1 MRQRMFLLILLFVL
15 ILTKTNDISAKETK
29 LNEDMFTNVEN
40 TLKEKEIDVSYTQ
53 LVKQL
58 IHGNVKGVLHTIKAK
73 MKEVFL
79 NRMLI
84 QKDLIREI
92 LLIAFTAAI
101 FKNLSDSFFQQS
113 TANSAFY
120 ITYVI
125 LCGVMV
131 HSFFYLNKT
140 VTQLVTLMADYM
152 KGMIMAYSLAVVSTS
167 GITTST
173 TVYEFYLLLIYA
185 MTTLT
190 NVVLLPM
197 IKILFV
203 LKIINHI
210 SKEEHFSRL
219 CKTLEGVIKFLLKGF
234 LSVLLGVQLIQS
246 MILPAVDSM
255 KNTVLQKGMSAIPG
269 IGSGLNSAMTMVI
282 GSAVV
287 IKNSIGAVG
296 ILVLIVIIVPP
307 VIEITAVV
315 LTYLLAGIMIQQIL
329 KTTVMLL
336 LRNGKV
342 KAKYKDDLKK
352 KMLYFSN
359 VDSVEPI
366 EIKWSSIRFQR
377 NNQTYRMLISICQLI
392 IEGMLIT
399 TDAGD
404 YRLASFV
411 DEQRM
416 CRLYEKFILEYYS
429 RHYPELSVSASQIP
443 WALDDGVG
451 TMLPVMQS
459 DIHLQRGNT
468 VLIIDA
474 KYYSRT
480 TQVHFDKH
488 TLHSN
493 NLYQI
498 FTYVKN
504 RSYQF
509 GEDDNIVSGMLLYAK
524 TEEEIQPDN
533 VYQMHGS
540 QISVKTLDLNLPFAE
555 IADQMD
561 GIVESHFTG
570 VIKAD

>member
-1 MRQRMFLLILLFVL
+1 
-15 ILTKTNDISAKETK
+15 
-29 LNEDMFTNVEN
+29 
-40 TLKEKEIDVSYTQ
+40 
-53 LVKQL
+53 
-58 IHGNVKGVLHTIKAK
+58 
-73 MKEVFL
+73 
-79 NRMLI
+79 MLI

-190 NVVLLPM
+190 NVILLPM

-234 LSVLLGVQLIQS
+234 LSVLLGVQMIQS

-296 ILVLIVIIVPP
+296 ILVLIMIIIPP
-307 VIEITAVV
+307 VIEIAVVV
-315 LTYLLAGIMIQQIL
+315 LTYLLAGIMIQPISDKRITGAMDAVIQSGKL
-329 KTTVMLL
+329 MLSMIFTMAL
-336 LRNGKV
+336 L
-342 KAKYKDDLKK
+342 
-352 KMLYFSN
+352 
-359 VDSVEPI
+359 
-366 EIKWSSIRFQR
+366 
-377 NNQTYRMLISICQLI
+377 
-392 IEGMLIT
+392 
-399 TDAGD
+399 
-404 YRLASFV
+404 
-411 DEQRM
+411 
-416 CRLYEKFILEYYS
+416 FILSVALIAFSTNVNYY
-429 RHYPELSVSASQIP
+429 A
-443 WALDDGVG
+443 G
-451 TMLPVMQS
+451 
-459 DIHLQRGNT
+459 
-468 VLIIDA
+468 
-474 KYYSRT
+474 
-480 TQVHFDKH
+480 
-488 TLHSN
+488 
-493 NLYQI
+493 
-498 FTYVKN
+498 
-504 RSYQF
+504 
-509 GEDDNIVSGMLLYAK
+509 
-524 TEEEIQPDN
+524 
-533 VYQMHGS
+533 
-540 QISVKTLDLNLPFAE
+540 
-555 IADQMD
+555 
-561 GIVESHFTG
+561 
-570 VIKAD
+570 

>member
-1 MRQRMFLLILLFVL
+1 
-15 ILTKTNDISAKETK
+15 
-29 LNEDMFTNVEN
+29 
-40 TLKEKEIDVSYTQ
+40 
-53 LVKQL
+53 
-58 IHGNVKGVLHTIKAK
+58 

-190 NVVLLPM
+190 KVELLPM

-315 LTYLLAGIMIQQIL
+315 LTYLLAGIMIQPISDKRITGAMDAVIQSGKL
-329 KTTVMLL
+329 MLSMIFTMAL
-336 LRNGKV
+336 L
-342 KAKYKDDLKK
+342 
-352 KMLYFSN
+352 
-359 VDSVEPI
+359 
-366 EIKWSSIRFQR
+366 
-377 NNQTYRMLISICQLI
+377 
-392 IEGMLIT
+392 
-399 TDAGD
+399 
-404 YRLASFV
+404 
-411 DEQRM
+411 
-416 CRLYEKFILEYYS
+416 FILSVALIAFSTNVNYY
-429 RHYPELSVSASQIP
+429 A
-443 WALDDGVG
+443 G
-451 TMLPVMQS
+451 
-459 DIHLQRGNT
+459 
-468 VLIIDA
+468 
-474 KYYSRT
+474 
-480 TQVHFDKH
+480 
-488 TLHSN
+488 
-493 NLYQI
+493 
-498 FTYVKN
+498 
-504 RSYQF
+504 
-509 GEDDNIVSGMLLYAK
+509 
-524 TEEEIQPDN
+524 
-533 VYQMHGS
+533 
-540 QISVKTLDLNLPFAE
+540 
-555 IADQMD
+555 
-561 GIVESHFTG
+561 
-570 VIKAD
+570 

>member
-140 VTQLVTLMADYM
+140 VTQLDYM

-315 LTYLLAGIMIQQIL
+315 LT
-329 KTTVMLL
+329 
-336 LRNGKV
+336 
-342 KAKYKDDLKK
+342 
-352 KMLYFSN
+352 
-359 VDSVEPI
+359 
-366 EIKWSSIRFQR
+366 
-377 NNQTYRMLISICQLI
+377 
-392 IEGMLIT
+392 
-399 TDAGD
+399 
-404 YRLASFV
+404 
-411 DEQRM
+411 
-416 CRLYEKFILEYYS
+416 
-429 RHYPELSVSASQIP
+429 
-443 WALDDGVG
+443 
-451 TMLPVMQS
+451 
-459 DIHLQRGNT
+459 
-468 VLIIDA
+468 
-474 KYYSRT
+474 
-480 TQVHFDKH
+480 
-488 TLHSN
+488 
-493 NLYQI
+493 
-498 FTYVKN
+498 
-504 RSYQF
+504 
-509 GEDDNIVSGMLLYAK
+509 
-524 TEEEIQPDN
+524 
-533 VYQMHGS
+533 
-540 QISVKTLDLNLPFAE
+540 
-555 IADQMD
+555 
-561 GIVESHFTG
+561 
-570 VIKAD
+570 

>member
-1 MRQRMFLLILLFVL
+1 MKQRIFLLALLFLLIL
-15 ILTKTNDISAKETK
+15 TRTNDISAKETK

-40 TLKEKEIDVSYTQ
+40 TLKDKEIDLSYTQ

-197 IKILFV
+197 KKNPACRIKILFV

-296 ILVLIVIIVPP
+296 IRVLSVIIVPA
-307 VIEITAVV
+307 VIEIKAVV
-315 LTYLLAGIMIQQIL
+315 LTYLLAGIMIQPISDKRITGAMDAVIQSGKL
-329 KTTVMLL
+329 MLSMIFTMAL
-336 LRNGKV
+336 L
-342 KAKYKDDLKK
+342 
-352 KMLYFSN
+352 
-359 VDSVEPI
+359 
-366 EIKWSSIRFQR
+366 
-377 NNQTYRMLISICQLI
+377 
-392 IEGMLIT
+392 
-399 TDAGD
+399 
-404 YRLASFV
+404 
-411 DEQRM
+411 
-416 CRLYEKFILEYYS
+416 FILSVALIAFSTNVNYY
-429 RHYPELSVSASQIP
+429 A
-443 WALDDGVG
+443 G
-451 TMLPVMQS
+451 
-459 DIHLQRGNT
+459 
-468 VLIIDA
+468 
-474 KYYSRT
+474 
-480 TQVHFDKH
+480 
-488 TLHSN
+488 
-493 NLYQI
+493 
-498 FTYVKN
+498 
-504 RSYQF
+504 
-509 GEDDNIVSGMLLYAK
+509 
-524 TEEEIQPDN
+524 
-533 VYQMHGS
+533 
-540 QISVKTLDLNLPFAE
+540 
-555 IADQMD
+555 
-561 GIVESHFTG
+561 
-570 VIKAD
+570 

>member
-1 MRQRMFLLILLFVL
+1 MKQRIFLLTLLFLLIL
-15 ILTKTNDISAKETK
+15 TRTNDISAKETK

-40 TLKEKEIDVSYTQ
+40 TLKDKEIDLSYTQ

-92 LLIAFTAAI
+92 LLIAFTA
-101 FKNLSDSFFQQS
+101 
-113 TANSAFY
+113 ANSAFY

-296 ILVLIVIIVPP
+296 ILVLIVIIVPS

-315 LTYLLAGIMIQQIL
+315 LTYLLAGIMIQPISDKRITGAMDAVIQSGKL
-329 KTTVMLL
+329 MLSMIFTMAL
-336 LRNGKV
+336 L
-342 KAKYKDDLKK
+342 
-352 KMLYFSN
+352 
-359 VDSVEPI
+359 
-366 EIKWSSIRFQR
+366 
-377 NNQTYRMLISICQLI
+377 
-392 IEGMLIT
+392 
-399 TDAGD
+399 
-404 YRLASFV
+404 
-411 DEQRM
+411 
-416 CRLYEKFILEYYS
+416 FILSVALIAFSTNVNYY
-429 RHYPELSVSASQIP
+429 A
-443 WALDDGVG
+443 G
-451 TMLPVMQS
+451 
-459 DIHLQRGNT
+459 
-468 VLIIDA
+468 
-474 KYYSRT
+474 
-480 TQVHFDKH
+480 
-488 TLHSN
+488 
-493 NLYQI
+493 
-498 FTYVKN
+498 
-504 RSYQF
+504 
-509 GEDDNIVSGMLLYAK
+509 
-524 TEEEIQPDN
+524 
-533 VYQMHGS
+533 
-540 QISVKTLDLNLPFAE
+540 
-555 IADQMD
+555 
-561 GIVESHFTG
+561 
-570 VIKAD
+570 

>member
-1 MRQRMFLLILLFVL
+1 MKQRIFLLTLLFLLIL
-15 ILTKTNDISAKETK
+15 TRTNDISAKETK
-29 LNEDMFTNVEN
+29 LNKDMFTHVEN
-40 TLKEKEIDVSYTQ
+40 TLKDKEIDLSYTQ

-58 IHGNVKGVLHTIKAK
+58 IHGNVKGVLHT
-73 MKEVFL
+73 MKEGFL

-315 LTYLLAGIMIQQIL
+315 LTYLLAGIMIQPTSDKRITGAMDAVIQSGKL
-329 KTTVMLL
+329 MLSMIFTMAL
-336 LRNGKV
+336 L
-342 KAKYKDDLKK
+342 
-352 KMLYFSN
+352 
-359 VDSVEPI
+359 
-366 EIKWSSIRFQR
+366 
-377 NNQTYRMLISICQLI
+377 
-392 IEGMLIT
+392 
-399 TDAGD
+399 
-404 YRLASFV
+404 
-411 DEQRM
+411 
-416 CRLYEKFILEYYS
+416 FILSVALIAFSTNVNYY
-429 RHYPELSVSASQIP
+429 A
-443 WALDDGVG
+443 G
-451 TMLPVMQS
+451 
-459 DIHLQRGNT
+459 
-468 VLIIDA
+468 
-474 KYYSRT
+474 
-480 TQVHFDKH
+480 
-488 TLHSN
+488 
-493 NLYQI
+493 
-498 FTYVKN
+498 
-504 RSYQF
+504 
-509 GEDDNIVSGMLLYAK
+509 
-524 TEEEIQPDN
+524 
-533 VYQMHGS
+533 
-540 QISVKTLDLNLPFAE
+540 
-555 IADQMD
+555 
-561 GIVESHFTG
+561 
-570 VIKAD
+570 

>member
-1 MRQRMFLLILLFVL
+1 MKQRIFLLALLFLLIL
-15 ILTKTNDISAKETK
+15 TRTNDISAKETK

-40 TLKEKEIDVSYTQ
+40 TLKDKEIDLSYTQ

-140 VTQLVTLMADYM
+140 VMQLVTLMADYM
-152 KGMIMAYSLAVVSTS
+152 KGMAYSLAVVSTS

-185 MTTLT
+185 MTILT

-315 LTYLLAGIMIQQIL
+315 LTYLLAGIMIQPISDKRITGAMDAVIQSGKL
-329 KTTVMLL
+329 MLSMIFTMAL
-336 LRNGKV
+336 L
-342 KAKYKDDLKK
+342 
-352 KMLYFSN
+352 
-359 VDSVEPI
+359 
-366 EIKWSSIRFQR
+366 
-377 NNQTYRMLISICQLI
+377 
-392 IEGMLIT
+392 
-399 TDAGD
+399 
-404 YRLASFV
+404 
-411 DEQRM
+411 
-416 CRLYEKFILEYYS
+416 FILSVALIAFSTNVNYY
-429 RHYPELSVSASQIP
+429 A
-443 WALDDGVG
+443 G
-451 TMLPVMQS
+451 
-459 DIHLQRGNT
+459 
-468 VLIIDA
+468 
-474 KYYSRT
+474 
-480 TQVHFDKH
+480 
-488 TLHSN
+488 
-493 NLYQI
+493 
-498 FTYVKN
+498 
-504 RSYQF
+504 
-509 GEDDNIVSGMLLYAK
+509 
-524 TEEEIQPDN
+524 
-533 VYQMHGS
+533 
-540 QISVKTLDLNLPFAE
+540 
-555 IADQMD
+555 
-561 GIVESHFTG
+561 
-570 VIKAD
+570 

>member
-1 MRQRMFLLILLFVL
+1 
-15 ILTKTNDISAKETK
+15 
-29 LNEDMFTNVEN
+29 MFTNVEN
-40 TLKEKEIDVSYTQ
+40 TLKDKEIDLSYTQ

-79 NRMLI
+79 NSMLI

-315 LTYLLAGIMIQQIL
+315 LTYLLAGIMIQPISDKRITGAMDAVIQSGKL
-329 KTTVMLL
+329 MLSMIFTMAL
-336 LRNGKV
+336 L
-342 KAKYKDDLKK
+342 
-352 KMLYFSN
+352 
-359 VDSVEPI
+359 
-366 EIKWSSIRFQR
+366 
-377 NNQTYRMLISICQLI
+377 
-392 IEGMLIT
+392 
-399 TDAGD
+399 
-404 YRLASFV
+404 
-411 DEQRM
+411 
-416 CRLYEKFILEYYS
+416 FILSVALIAFSTNVNYY
-429 RHYPELSVSASQIP
+429 A
-443 WALDDGVG
+443 G
-451 TMLPVMQS
+451 
-459 DIHLQRGNT
+459 
-468 VLIIDA
+468 
-474 KYYSRT
+474 
-480 TQVHFDKH
+480 
-488 TLHSN
+488 
-493 NLYQI
+493 
-498 FTYVKN
+498 
-504 RSYQF
+504 
-509 GEDDNIVSGMLLYAK
+509 
-524 TEEEIQPDN
+524 
-533 VYQMHGS
+533 
-540 QISVKTLDLNLPFAE
+540 
-555 IADQMD
+555 
-561 GIVESHFTG
+561 
-570 VIKAD
+570 